1 MWQPVFMISGYILG
15 ILGLIMLIP
24 AGLDFWE
31 YEKIWSPFVPSAMVT
46 IFFGFSLFLSNYTK
60 VEKISLKQ
68 AYLVT
73 VVSWCAVGV
82 FATLPFLFSNS
93 HYEFVDVFFET
104 VSGVTGTG
112 ATIISDVESLPQAIL
127 LWRSILNFLGGLGI
141 VIFAVALLPFLGIG
155 GMRIFQREN
164 SDSNDKFMPKFSYIA
179 KRIVWVYTILAILC
193 TAALYFCGMDL
204 FDAVNHAMSAIG
216 TGGFS
221 TKNNSI
227 EAFNSVSIEVVIMF
241 FMLTGSLPLTFYILL
256 FRRGAANKN
265 DQVSMFLK
273 MVFICGLFVS
283 IYLFATSD
291 YTLGQSLRYSFFSV
305 ISVMTTTG
313 LSSVNFVE
321 WGVWTSAV
329 FMLLSLSGGCTGSTS
344 GSIKTFRWQ
353 LVYAYLHKY
362 MLSMVEPNRI
372 IPLKVGNIN
381 PSQNVVTSVFV
392 YVFSFI
398 ISMLLIGVAIS
409 LNGVDFSTSLAAS
422 VACMTNVGV
431 GSVEIIG
438 PSGNYAF
445 FAAPVK
451 YILCFAMLLGRLEVI
466 TVMVIF
472 TKSFWRS

>member
-24 AGLDFWE
+24 AGLDFAE
-31 YEKIWSPFVPSAMVT
+31 NKEVVSPFVPAAVIT
-46 IFFGFSLFLSNYTK
+46 VFLGLSLFLANYTK

-73 VVSWCAVGV
+73 IVSWCAVGV
-82 FATLPFLFSNS
+82 FAALPFLFFNS
-93 HYEFVDVFFET
+93 DYRFADVFFET
-104 VSGVTGTG
+104 VSGITGTG
-112 ATIISDVESLPQAIL
+112 ATVLSDVEILPKPIL

-179 KRIVWVYTILAILC
+179 KRIVFVYMVLVIICTVALAL
-193 TAALYFCGMDL
+193 CGMDW
-204 FDAVNHAMSAIG
+204 FDAVNHAMASIG

-221 TKNNSI
+221 TKNNSVA
-227 EAFNSVSIEVVIMF
+227 AFNSISIEVVLML
-241 FMLTGSLPLTFYILL
+241 FMLAGSLPLTFYILL
-256 FRRGAANKN
+256 FRHGEANKN
-265 DQVSMFLK
+265 YQVSVFLK
-273 MVFICGLFVS
+273 AVFYCGLFVS
-283 IYLFATSD
+283 LYLFATSD
-291 YTLGQSLRYSFFSV
+291 YSLAQSLRYSFFNV

-344 GSIKTFRWQ
+344 GSIKIFRWQ
-353 LVYAYLHKY
+353 VIYAYLHKY
-362 MLSMVEPNRI
+362 VLSMVEPNRV
-372 IPLKVGNIN
+372 IPLKVGSIN
-381 PSQNVVTSVFV
+381 PPQNVITSVFV

-398 ISMLLIGVAIS
+398 ISILLIGAVIS
-409 LNGVDFSTSLAAS
+409 LCGVDLNTSLAAS

-438 PSGNYAF
+438 PNGNYAF
-445 FAAPVK
+445 FSAPVK

-472 TKSFWRS
+472 TRSFWRG

>member
-82 FATLPFLFSNS
+82 FASLPFLFSNS

-227 EAFNSVSIEVVIMF
+227 EAFDSFSIECVIMF
-241 FMLTGSLPLTFYILL
+241 FMLSGSLPLTFYILL

-291 YTLGQSLRYSFFSV
+291 YTLGQSFRYSFFSV

-398 ISMLLIGVAIS
+398 ISVLLIGVIVS

-431 GSVEIIG
+431 GSVEILG

>member
-227 EAFNSVSIEVVIMF
+227 EAFDSFSIECVIMF
-241 FMLTGSLPLTFYILL
+241 FMLSGSLPLTFYILL

-398 ISMLLIGVAIS
+398 ISVLLIGVIVS

-431 GSVEIIG
+431 GSVEILG

>member
-82 FATLPFLFSNS
+82 FASLPFLFSNS

-227 EAFNSVSIEVVIMF
+227 EAFDSFSIECVIMF
-241 FMLTGSLPLTFYILL
+241 FMLSGSLPLTFYILL

-398 ISMLLIGVAIS
+398 ISMLLIGVIVS

-431 GSVEIIG
+431 GSVEILG

>member
-73 VVSWCAVGV
+73 VVSWCVVGV

-227 EAFNSVSIEVVIMF
+227 EAFDSFSIECVIMF
-241 FMLTGSLPLTFYILL
+241 FMLSGSLPLTFYILL

>member
-24 AGLDFWE
+24 AGLDFGE

-93 HYEFVDVFFET
+93 HYEFADVFFET
-104 VSGVTGTG
+104 ISGITGTG
-112 ATIISDVESLPQAIL
+112 STIFADVESLPHSIL

-179 KRIVWVYTILAILC
+179 KRIVFVYTALVIIC
-193 TAALYFCGMDL
+193 TVSLFLCGMDW
-204 FDAVNHAMSAIG
+204 FDAVNHAMASIG

-221 TKNNSI
+221 TKNNSVA
-227 EAFNSVSIEVVIMF
+227 AFNSVSIEVVIMF

-256 FRRGAANKN
+256 FRHGEANKN
-265 DQVSMFLK
+265 YQVSVFLK
-273 MVFICGLFVS
+273 AVFYCGLFVS
-283 IYLFATSD
+283 LYLFATSD
-291 YTLGQSLRYSFFSV
+291 YSLAQSLRYSFFSV

-372 IPLKVGNIN
+372 IPLKVGTIN
-381 PSQNVVTSVFV
+381 PTQNVITSVFV

-398 ISMLLIGVAIS
+398 ISMLLIGVVIS

>member
-73 VVSWCAVGV
+73 VVSWCVVGV

-227 EAFNSVSIEVVIMF
+227 EAFDSFSIECVIMF
-241 FMLTGSLPLTFYILL
+241 FMLSGSLPLTFYILL

-291 YTLGQSLRYSFFSV
+291 YTLVQSLRYSFFSV

>member
-15 ILGLIMLIP
+15 ILGLIMLVP
-24 AGLDFWE
+24 AGLDFAE
-31 YEKIWSPFVPSAMVT
+31 NKEVLSPFVPAAVIT
-46 IFFGFSLFLSNYTK
+46 VFLGLSLFLANYTK

-73 VVSWCAVGV
+73 SVSWCIVGA
-82 FATLPFLFSNS
+82 FATLPFLFFNQS
-93 HYEFVDVFFET
+93 YAFVDVFFET

-112 ATIISDVESLPQAIL
+112 ATILSDVESLPHSIL
-127 LWRSILNFLGGLGI
+127 LWRSILNLLGGLGI

-179 KRIVWVYTILAILC
+179 KRIVFVYTALVVLC
-193 TAALYFCGMDL
+193 TVSLFWCGMDW

-221 TKNNSI
+221 TKNNSV
-227 EAFNSVSIEVVIMF
+227 EAFDSVSIEVVIMF

-256 FRRGAANKN
+256 FRHGEANKN
-265 DQVSMFLK
+265 YQVSVFLK
-273 MVFICGLFVS
+273 AVFYCSLFVS

-291 YTLGQSLRYSFFSV
+291 NSLLQSMRYSFFSV
-305 ISVMTTTG
+305 ISIMTTTG

-344 GSIKTFRWQ
+344 GSIKIFRWQ
-353 LVYAYLHKY
+353 VIYAYLHKY
-362 MLSMVEPNRI
+362 VLSMVEPNRV
-372 IPLKVGNIN
+372 IPLKVGSIN
-381 PSQNVVTSVFV
+381 PPQNVITSVFV

-398 ISMLLIGVAIS
+398 ISILLIGAVIS
-409 LNGVDFSTSLAAS
+409 LCGVDLNTSLAAS

-438 PSGNYAF
+438 PNGNYAF
-445 FAAPVK
+445 FSAPVK

-472 TKSFWRS
+472 TRSFWRS

>member
-15 ILGLIMLIP
+15 ILGLIMLVP
-24 AGLDFWE
+24 AGLDFAE
-31 YEKIWSPFVPSAMVT
+31 NKEVVSPFVPAAVIT
-46 IFFGFSLFLSNYTK
+46 VFLGLSLFLANYTK

-73 VVSWCAVGV
+73 SVSWCIVGA
-82 FATLPFLFSNS
+82 FATLPFLFFNQS
-93 HYEFVDVFFET
+93 YAFVDVFFET

-112 ATIISDVESLPQAIL
+112 ATILSDVESLPHSIL
-127 LWRSILNFLGGLGI
+127 LWRSILNLLGGLGI

-179 KRIVWVYTILAILC
+179 KRIVFVYTALVVLC
-193 TAALYFCGMDL
+193 TVSLFWCGMDW

-221 TKNNSI
+221 TKNNSV

-256 FRRGAANKN
+256 FRHGEANKN
-265 DQVSMFLK
+265 YQVSVFLK
-273 MVFICGLFVS
+273 AVFYCSLFVS

-291 YTLGQSLRYSFFSV
+291 YSLLQSMRYSFFSV
-305 ISVMTTTG
+305 ISIMTTTG
-313 LSSVNFVE
+313 LSSANFVE

-344 GSIKTFRWQ
+344 GSIKIFRWQ
-353 LVYAYLHKY
+353 VIYAYLHKY
-362 MLSMVEPNRI
+362 VLSMVEPNRV
-372 IPLKVGNIN
+372 IPLKVGSIN
-381 PSQNVVTSVFV
+381 PPQNVITSVFV

-398 ISMLLIGVAIS
+398 ISILLIGAVIS
-409 LNGVDFSTSLAAS
+409 LCGVDLNTSLAAS

-438 PSGNYAF
+438 PNGNYAF
-445 FAAPVK
+445 FSAPVK

-472 TKSFWRS
+472 TRSFWRS

>member
-73 VVSWCAVGV
+73 VVSWCVVGV

>member
-15 ILGLIMLIP
+15 ILGLIMLVP
-24 AGLDFWE
+24 AGLDFAE
-31 YEKIWSPFVPSAMVT
+31 NKEVLSPFVPAAVIT
-46 IFFGFSLFLSNYTK
+46 VFLGLSLFLANYTK

-73 VVSWCAVGV
+73 SVSWCIVGA
-82 FATLPFLFSNS
+82 FATLPFLFFNQS
-93 HYEFVDVFFET
+93 YAFVDVFFET

-112 ATIISDVESLPQAIL
+112 ATILSDVESLPHSIL
-127 LWRSILNFLGGLGI
+127 LWRSILNLLGGLGI

-179 KRIVWVYTILAILC
+179 KRIVFVYTALVVLC
-193 TAALYFCGMDL
+193 TVSLFWCGMDW

-221 TKNNSI
+221 TKNNSV
-227 EAFNSVSIEVVIMF
+227 EAFDSVSIEVVIMF

-256 FRRGAANKN
+256 FRHGEANKN
-265 DQVSMFLK
+265 YQVSVFLK
-273 MVFICGLFVS
+273 AVFYCSLFVS

-291 YTLGQSLRYSFFSV
+291 YSLLQSMRYSFFSV
-305 ISVMTTTG
+305 ISIMTTTG

-344 GSIKTFRWQ
+344 GSIKIFRWQ
-353 LVYAYLHKY
+353 VIYAYLHKY
-362 MLSMVEPNRI
+362 VLSMVEPNRV
-372 IPLKVGNIN
+372 IPLKVGSIN
-381 PSQNVVTSVFV
+381 PPQNVITSVFV

-398 ISMLLIGVAIS
+398 ISILLIGAVIS
-409 LNGVDFSTSLAAS
+409 LCGVDLNTSLAAS

-438 PSGNYAF
+438 PNGNYAF
-445 FAAPVK
+445 FSAPVK

-472 TKSFWRS
+472 TRSFWRS

>member
-24 AGLDFWE
+24 AGLDFME
-31 YEKIWSPFVPSAMVT
+31 YETIWSPFVPSAMVT
-46 IFFGFSLFLSNYTK
+46 VFFGFSLFLSNYTK

-73 VVSWCAVGV
+73 AVSWCAVGA
-82 FATLPFLFSNS
+82 FATLPFLFSKS
-93 HYEFVDVFFET
+93 HYEFTDVFFET

-112 ATIISDVESLPQAIL
+112 ATILSDVESLPQTIL

-179 KRIVWVYTILAILC
+179 KRIVWVYTILAALC

-227 EAFNSVSIEVVIMF
+227 AAFNSLSIECVIMF
-241 FMLTGSLPLTFYILL
+241 FMLSGSLPLTFYILL

-273 MVFICGLFVS
+273 MVLICSLFVS
-283 IYLFATSD
+283 VYLFATSD

-305 ISVMTTTG
+305 ISIMTTTG
-313 LSSVNFVE
+313 LSSTNFVE

-344 GSIKTFRWQ
+344 GSIKIFRWQ
-353 LVYAYLHKY
+353 LIYAYLHKY
-362 MLSMVEPNRI
+362 MLSMVEPNRV
-372 IPLKVGNIN
+372 IPLRVGNIN
-381 PSQNVVTSVFV
+381 PSQNVITSVFV

-398 ISMLLIGVAIS
+398 ISVLLIGVVIS

-431 GSVEIIG
+431 GSVEILG

-445 FAAPVK
+445 FSAPVK

-472 TKSFWRS
+472 TRSFWRS